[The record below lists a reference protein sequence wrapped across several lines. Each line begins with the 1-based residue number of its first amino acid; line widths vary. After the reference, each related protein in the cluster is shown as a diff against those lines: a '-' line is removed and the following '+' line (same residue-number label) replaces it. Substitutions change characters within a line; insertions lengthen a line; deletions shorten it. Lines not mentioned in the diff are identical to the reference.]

1 MKVKDVM
8 TTNPR
13 FCRPKDTLAQVV
25 ESMWEGD
32 CHILPIVDR
41 TNRVTGV
48 ITDRDVALGVW
59 RKDRAPR
66 DIRVDELPLARLY
79 TCATTDDVD
88 DALRIMRRALVRRL
102 PIIDENEKLV
112 GILSMDDLALHVKEP
127 EGTKNGL
134 TAQKVAEA
142 IKAICSPRKPNIASG
157 IGLPRRLM
165 PVRRP
170 VHR

>member
-8 TTNPR
+8 TRDPR
-13 FCRPKDTLAQVV
+13 FCGPKDTLAQVV
-25 ESMWEGD
+25 EAMWEGD
-32 CHILPIVDR
+32 CGILPIVDK

-48 ITDRDVALGVW
+48 ITDRDVALGLW

-66 DIRVDELPLARLY
+66 DLRVDELPLARLY
-79 TCATTDDVD
+79 SCAPTDDVD

-112 GILSMDDLALHVKEP
+112 GIISMDDLARHVKEAD
-127 EGTKNGL
+127 GAKNGL

-142 IKAICSPRKPNIASG
+142 LKAICSPRKPKHRARHRPASVTHA
-157 IGLPRRLM
+157 R
-165 PVRRP
+165 
-170 VHR
+170 

>member
-25 ESMWEGD
+25 ESMWERECG
-32 CHILPIVDR
+32 ILPTVDK

-79 TCATTDDVD
+79 SCALTDDVD

-102 PIIDENEKLV
+102 PIIDENETLV
-112 GILSMDDLALHVKEP
+112 GIISMDDLALHVKEL

-134 TAQKVAEA
+134 TAQNVAEA
-142 IKAICSPRKPNIASG
+142 LKAICSPREPKH
-157 IGLPRRLM
+157 RFRD
-165 PVRRP
+165 RP
-170 VHR
+170 TQATHAR